1 VIVLV
6 DTCVWSLALRRSRKH
21 VNIQEAR
28 TLDLLKELILDGRA
42 KMLGL
47 VRQELLSGIRHKE
60 QFNKILAVTR
70 NFPDITVEVEEYEL
84 AAMAYNTCRAAG
96 IAGNP
101 VDFLLCAIAQKR
113 NWGVLTTDKDFV
125 RYQKHVPF
133 TLIPAVVPRP

>member
-42 KMLGL
+42 RMLGL

-60 QFNKILAVTR
+60 QFNNILTVTR
-70 NFPDITVEVEEYEL
+70 NFTDVQVEVAEYEL
-84 AAMAYNTCRAAG
+84 AATTYNTCRAAG

-101 VDFLLCAIAQKR
+101 VDFLLCAVAQHR
-113 NWGVLTTDKDFV
+113 NWAVLTTDKDFI
-125 RYQKHVPF
+125 RYEKCVPF
-133 TLIPAVVPRP
+133 RLMSDS

>member
-1 VIVLV
+1 MIVLV

-42 KMLGL
+42 RMLGL

-60 QFNKILAVTR
+60 QFNNILTVTR
-70 NFPDITVEVEEYEL
+70 NFTDVQVEVAEYEL
-84 AAMAYNTCRAAG
+84 AATTYNTCRAAG

-101 VDFLLCAIAQKR
+101 VDFLLCAVAQHR
-113 NWGVLTTDKDFV
+113 NWAVLTTDKDFI
-125 RYQKHVPF
+125 RYEKCVPF
-133 TLIPAVVPRP
+133 RLMSDS